1 METLLERLKPVSEDL
16 IKHLALV
23 LNNTRAYPP
32 GHPFSKKTIGETVNI
47 LKEVIKEDELNIVIF
62 ETALFLDEL
71 RIEREKLPA
80 LTGFI
85 RSLQRVGVNSITIF
99 PSFTDEELEKFFR
112 CMIAD
117 RLTLQEKNGIENIVK
132 SEGIKGIKVNAVEY
146 GIIKGGEGAK
156 KEKKISV
163 SWASFMELLNRP
175 DNAIQE
181 LKSAPESFT
190 GAIMEGVESLDDLLK
205 KFEKISETILS
216 TYGESERV
224 AFSKWLLDFVKVV
237 GPKIKEKIK
246 DKEGFD
252 SWVAK
257 LIRKKL
263 ETLSDEE
270 LVSIMRDRMDEEAEK
285 YLPEDKKGVIEKI
298 KEKIIDKGVGEIGEI
313 TVDSSVKEEE
323 KVVVA
328 GEEHL
333 KEIKREAKEGIQAD
347 EFTAIIQP
355 FLKLLDEDA
364 SEVRKSGLERLSEMI
379 TNLLDKEKIS
389 VVENFVNGLKERML
403 KEDNFTVYI
412 EYTKTL
418 EKIASIMREKGRED
432 ISELVRAAF
441 SELIS
446 SQERR
451 KRAIEA
457 LGKVGGKDAFLTLL
471 SALWE
476 TGSYQ
481 ETRDA
486 IINMADIS
494 IPMIVEIFTEA
505 EDIGLRRKLKD
516 ILIRM
521 KERAIPHIQPLLEDK
536 RWFIRK
542 EGGEILAEIGTPD
555 AISLLESLLED
566 PEFMVKKT
574 ALKSLK
580 NLNNPEVRGT
590 IIKSLRGA
598 SFELLKEGVS
608 MLTQIEGKE
617 VDDFLVSLVDRSDI
631 RAKTEFFKNIMTI
644 IGRKKITSAIE
655 PLYNI
660 IKEKGFLN
668 RPKFPDDIRM
678 AAVYA
683 IGKIG
688 GEKAKEALQT
698 LSNDPSKGVRVS
710 SLTALNR
717 IQKSGDS
724 A

>member
-1 METLLERLKPVSEDL
+1 MDTLAERLKPVSDDL

-32 GHPFSKKTIGETVNI
+32 GHPFSKKILGETVNI
-47 LKEVIKEDELNIVIF
+47 LKDVMKGDELNIVIF

-71 RIEREKLPA
+71 RFEREKIPA

-85 RSLQRVGVNSITIF
+85 KSLQRVGVNSITIF
-99 PSFTDEELEKFFR
+99 PTFIDEELEKFFG

-117 RLTLQEKNGIENIVK
+117 KLTLQEKNGIENVVK
-132 SEGIKGIKVNAVEY
+132 GEGIKNIKVNAVEY
-146 GIIKGGEGAK
+146 GIIKGGQGGK

-163 SWASFMELLNRP
+163 SWDSFMELLNKP
-175 DNAIQE
+175 DSAIDE
-181 LKSAPESFT
+181 VKNAPESFT

-224 AFSKWLLDFVKVV
+224 AFSKWLLDFVKAV

-246 DKEGFD
+246 DKDKFD
-252 SWVAK
+252 GWVAK

-270 LVSIMRDRMDEEAEK
+270 LVSIMRGRMEEDAEK
-285 YLPEDKKGVIEKI
+285 YLPEDKKGIIEKI
-298 KEKIIDKGVGEIGEI
+298 KEKMIERGAGDIEAVKIDKSIQ
-313 TVDSSVKEEE
+313 EED

-328 GEEHL
+328 GEEHI
-333 KEIKREAKEGIQAD
+333 KELEREAKEGIQVD

-355 FLKLLDEDA
+355 FLKLLDED
-364 SEVRKSGLERLSEMI
+364 SPEVRKSGIEKLSDVI

-389 VVENFVNGLKERML
+389 AVENFVNGLKQRML
-403 KEDNFTVYI
+403 KEKDFNVYI
-412 EYTKTL
+412 EYTKAL
-418 EKIASIMREKGRED
+418 GNIASTMREKGRED
-432 ISELVRAAF
+432 ISELVRVAF

-457 LGKVGGKDAFLTLL
+457 LGKVGGKDALLTLL

-476 TGSYQ
+476 TGSYK

-486 IINMADIS
+486 ILKIPDTS
-494 IPMIVEIFTEA
+494 IPMIIEIFTEA
-505 EDIGLRRKLKD
+505 EDVDLRRKLKD
-516 ILIRM
+516 ILIHMGARVV
-521 KERAIPHIQPLLEDK
+521 PHIQSLIEDK

-542 EGGEILAEIGTPD
+542 EGGEILAEIGTPET
-555 AISLLESLLED
+555 IPPLKSLLDD

-580 NLNNPEVRGT
+580 DLNNPEAKET

-598 SFELLKEGVS
+598 SFELLKEGLS
-608 MLTQIEGKE
+608 ILTQMEGDE
-617 VDDFLVSLVDRSDI
+617 IDNFLVSLIDRSDI
-631 RAKTEFFKNIMTI
+631 RAKTEFFKNIMAI
-644 IGRKKITSAIE
+644 IGKRKIASAIE

-668 RPKFPDDIRM
+668 RPKFPDDLRM
-678 AAVYA
+678 ASVHA

-688 GEKAKEALQT
+688 GERAKEILRT
-698 LSNDPSKGVRVS
+698 LSNDPSKGVRIS
-710 SLTALNR
+710 SQTALNR
-717 IQKSGDS
+717 LSKQE
-724 A
+724 